1 MDSIGDYIYLIIIII
16 AALSGILKK
25 KKPVQSRTPDSE
37 PQDFEEVL
45 RELIP
50 QEPAIVPQQ
59 SFKAQTQK
67 ETASIINYENTDDI
81 SALKAKKRVSNLN
94 HDMQRA
100 EKIKIAEDENNIN
113 NEIHLNSAEEAKR
126 AFIYAEI
133 FNKKY

>member
-1 MDSIGDYIYLIIIII
+1 
-16 AALSGILKK
+16 LSGILKK
-25 KKPVQSRTPDSE
+25 KKAVQSPTPDPD

-50 QEPAIVPQQ
+50 QEPVIVRQQ
-59 SFKAQTQK
+59 PFKAQTQK
-67 ETASIINYENTDDI
+67 ETPSIISYENTDDI
-81 SALKAKKRVSNLN
+81 SALKAKKQVSNLN
-94 HDMQRA
+94 HDMQKT

-113 NEIHLNSAEEAKR
+113 NEIHLSSAEEAKR

>member
-25 KKPVQSRTPDSE
+25 KKPVQSHTPDSE

-59 SFKAQTQK
+59 PFKAQTQK
-67 ETASIINYENTDDI
+67 ETASIISYENTDDI
-81 SALKAKKRVSNLN
+81 SALKAKKQVSNLN

-100 EKIKIAEDENNIN
+100 EKIKIAEDEKNKN

>member
-25 KKPVQSRTPDSE
+25 KKPVQSPAPDSE
-37 PQDFEEVL
+37 PQDFEEIL

-50 QEPAIVPQQ
+50 QEPVIVPQQ
-59 SFKAQTQK
+59 SFNAQTQK
-67 ETASIINYENTDDI
+67 ETASIISYENTDDI
-81 SALKAKKRVSNLN
+81 SALKAKKQVSNLN
-94 HDMQRA
+94 HDMQSA